1 MNFKQG
7 NRGECRDMTSYGNK
21 PKCCSP
27 PIPAYQHNGNNLF
40 ILLACQLI
48 SSNDQVLISS
58 KVVALQWLLICDYLW
73 QKGI

>member
-1 MNFKQG
+1 MNFKQV

-27 PIPAYQHNGNNLF
+27 PIPAYQHNGNLF

-48 SSNDQVLISS
+48 STNDQVLITS
-58 KVVALQWLLICDYLW
+58 KVVVLQWLLICDYLW